1 MYSAFDEN
9 FFVSIL
15 SELNPYRFIALDKL
29 GKFNS
34 KIDIAQLPFC
44 LRVVFESNLRHC
56 KNEQELRSIIDL
68 FVNWQESSK
77 KGSSISIY
85 ATRVLMQDYTGIPV
99 LVDLCALRQ
108 AAINKGINPELIN
121 PKIPVDLVVD
131 HSIVV
136 NSSGNS
142 LAANEN
148 SRQQYEQNIERFSF
162 LKWVSHAFK
171 NLRIIPPDSGICHQ
185 VNLESLATA
194 YVVEQDDES
203 INIFP
208 ELVIGADSHT
218 TTINSL
224 GVLGW
229 GVGGIEALGASL
241 GESLNIPMPEV
252 IGVRLS
258 GQLEAGVTATDC
270 VLTVTSLLR
279 SVGVVNKFVE
289 FFGPG
294 AASLPIPDRA
304 TIANMAPE
312 YGATCAFFPW
322 DERTL
327 EYLLGT
333 GRDQE
338 GLFKQYAKAASLW
351 CDGNVQPKYS
361 QVIIFNLSEVE
372 PRISGPKKPEEKR
385 ALSEVP
391 SSFPNHDILNSDPNK
406 SGIPNGA
413 VLLAAITSC
422 TNTSNPHLMIA
433 AGLMAKKAVL
443 LGLTVP
449 SWVKTLFAPGSLV
462 VGEYLEH
469 SGLQNYLDQLGFQ
482 LCGFGC
488 TACIGNS
495 GPLLP
500 LAQEAIES
508 DGLIGCAVLS
518 GNRNFSGRVQ
528 QQLQFNYLASPPL
541 VVAYALA
548 GKITTDLKNQPIAK
562 IGDSEIFLADI
573 WPSVQEINEI
583 LSKCLKPELFNA
595 RRAALKKGSDLWEA
609 LNISDSKNYD
619 WSDISGFVKQPP
631 FFTKSSASSPPKM
644 LIEKARILLLL
655 GDGVTTDDISPA
667 GRIQPRSIA
676 GQYLQKL
683 GVSLERLHT
692 FGARRGHWEV
702 MLRGAFTN
710 PNLLNELAPEKK
722 GGFTKAFPGG
732 EITEILKASADYQK
746 NGTSLMIIAGKNYGT
761 GSSRDD
767 AARSTRLLGVSVV
780 IAESYERIHR
790 SNLAAFGVMPLLF
803 KPGESRKSLNLDG
816 SETITISM
824 AEDPPLTGEL
834 VNGSIERVNGER
846 FDYNFISALRLEELS
861 YFQSGGILPFLAY
874 KLTTSNSF

>member
-1 MYSAFDEN
+1 MHPSEN
-9 FFVSIL
+9 FLAGIL
-15 SELNPYRFIALDKL
+15 GEVNTNQLIVLEKLEKLNA
-29 GKFNS
+29 N
-34 KIDIAQLPFC
+34 IDISQLPFC
-44 LRVVFESNLRHC
+44 LRVVLESNLRHC
-56 KNEQELRSIIDL
+56 KSEQELKSIVDL
-68 FVNWQESSK
+68 FVHWQDASK
-77 KGSSISIY
+77 KGSPINIY

-108 AAINKGINPELIN
+108 AAINKGINPEEIN

-142 LAANEN
+142 LAATEN

-194 YVVEQDDES
+194 YVLEQGDQAV
-203 INIFP
+203 NLFP

-241 GESLNIPMPEV
+241 GESLNMPMPEV

-258 GQLEAGVTATDC
+258 GQLAAGVTATDC

-294 AASLPIPDRA
+294 AVSLPVPDRA

-338 GLFKQYAKAASLW
+338 GLFKQYAQAASLW
-351 CDGNVQPKYS
+351 CDSNVQPKYS
-361 QVIIFNLSEVE
+361 QVIEFNLSEVE

-391 SSFPNHDILNSDPNK
+391 SSFPNHDRNK

-433 AGLMAKKAVL
+433 AGLLAKKAAL

-449 SWVKTLFAPGSLV
+449 PWVKTLFAPGSLV
-462 VGEYLEH
+462 VGEYLER
-469 SGLQNYLDQLGFQ
+469 SGLQNYLDLLGFQ

-500 LAQEAIES
+500 AAQEAIES
-508 DGLIGCAVLS
+508 DGLVGCAVLS

-548 GKITTDLKNQPIAK
+548 GKITTDLKNEPIAK
-562 IGDSEIFLADI
+562 IDGSEIYLADI
-573 WPSVQEINEI
+573 WPSNQEIDEV
-583 LSKCLKPELFNA
+583 LSKCLKPELFNT
-595 RRAALKKGSDLWEA
+595 RRAALKTGSDLWEA
-609 LNISDSKNYD
+609 LHISNSKNYD
-619 WSDISGFVKQPP
+619 WGDISGFVKQPP
-631 FFTKSSASSPPKM
+631 FFAKGSASSPPKM

-667 GRIQPRSIA
+667 GRIQPESVA

-692 FGARRGHWEV
+692 FGARRGHWDV

-710 PNLLNELAPEKK
+710 PNLLNELAPGKK
-722 GGFTKAFPGG
+722 GGFTKAFPSG
-732 EITEILKASADYQK
+732 EITEILKASVDYQK
-746 NGTSLMIIAGKNYGT
+746 HGIPLIIIAGKNYGT

-767 AARSTRLLGVSVV
+767 AARSTRLLGVATV

-790 SNLAAFGVMPLLF
+790 SNLAAFGVIPLLF
-803 KPGESRKSLNLDG
+803 KPGESRQSLNLDG

-824 AEDPPLTGEL
+824 GDSPPLTGEL
-834 VNGSIERVNGER
+834 VKASIERVNGEK
-846 FDYNFISALRLEELS
+846 FDCNFISALRLEELS
-861 YFQSGGILPFLAY
+861 YFQCGGILPFLAY
-874 KLTTSNSF
+874 KLTSSNSF

>member
-1 MYSAFDEN
+1 MHSMLREDL
-9 FFVSIL
+9 FVDIL
-15 SELNPYRFIALDKL
+15 AEINLNQFISLAKL
-29 GKFNS
+29 NKLNA
-34 KIDIAQLPFC
+34 KMDIAQLPFC
-44 LRVVFESNLRHC
+44 LRVVLESNLRHC
-56 KNEQELRSIIDL
+56 KNEQELKSIINL
-68 FVNWQESSK
+68 FVNWQEVSK
-77 KGSSISIY
+77 LGSSINIY

-108 AAINKGINPELIN
+108 AAIDKGINPEQIN

-142 LAANEN
+142 LAATEN
-148 SRQQYEQNIERFSF
+148 SRQQYEQNTERFAF

-194 YVVEQDDES
+194 YVLKQSEGN

-252 IGVRLS
+252 IGIRLS
-258 GQLEAGVTATDC
+258 GQLKAGVTATDC

-294 AASLPIPDRA
+294 VKSLAVPDRA

-327 EYLLGT
+327 EYLIET

-338 GLFKQYAKAASLW
+338 GLFKQYAQESSFW
-351 CDGNVQPKYS
+351 SDGNVQPKYS
-361 QVIIFNLSEVE
+361 QVIEFNLSEVE

-391 SSFPNHDILNSDPNK
+391 SSFPNHDASDLDLNK

-433 AGLMAKKAVL
+433 AGLLAKKAVL

-449 SWVKTLFAPGSLV
+449 PWVKTLFAPGSLV
-462 VGEYLEH
+462 VGEYLES
-469 SGLQNYLDQLGFQ
+469 SGLQNFLDQLGFQ

-500 LAQEAIES
+500 LAIDAIKT
-508 DGLIGCAVLS
+508 DGLVGCAVLS

-528 QQLQFNYLASPPL
+528 QQLHFNYLASPPL
-541 VVAYALA
+541 VIAYALA

-562 IGDSEIFLADI
+562 VGDLEIFLADI
-573 WPSVQEINEI
+573 WPSNEEINEV
-583 LSKCLKPELFNA
+583 LSKCLKPELFNT
-595 RRAALKKGSDLWEA
+595 RRVALKKGSDLWEA
-609 LNISDSKNYD
+609 LNIANSTNYD
-619 WSDISGFVKQPP
+619 WSDNSGFVKQPP
-631 FFTKSSASSPPKM
+631 FFNEGSASSPPKM
-644 LIEKARILLLL
+644 FIENARILLLL
-655 GDGVTTDDISPA
+655 GDGITTDDISPA
-667 GRIQPRSIA
+667 GKIQPGSIA
-676 GQYLQKL
+676 GEYLQKL

-722 GGFTKAFPGG
+722 GGFTKAFPSG
-732 EITEILKASADYQK
+732 EIKEILKASVDYQK
-746 NGTSLMIIAGKNYGT
+746 QGTSLIIIAGKNYGT

-767 AARSTRLLGVSVV
+767 AARSTRLLGVSAV

-803 KPGESRKSLNLDG
+803 KSGESRKSLNLDG
-816 SETITISM
+816 SELITISM
-824 AEDPPLTGEL
+824 DDAPPLMGEL
-834 VNGSIERVNGER
+834 VKVSIERINGEK
-846 FDYNFISALRLEELS
+846 FDCNFISALRLDELS
-861 YFQSGGILPFLAY
+861 YFQSGGILPFLTN
-874 KLTTSNSF
+874 KLTASNSN

>member
-1 MYSAFDEN
+1 MHQVSSEN
-9 FFVSIL
+9 FLVGIL
-15 SELNPYRFIALDKL
+15 GEVNACRFIDLQKLMKLDAKM
-29 GKFNS
+29 
-34 KIDIAQLPFC
+34 DISQLPFC
-44 LRVVFESNLRHC
+44 LRVVLESNLRHC
-56 KNEQELRSIIDL
+56 KNEQELRSIVDL
-68 FVNWQESSK
+68 FINWQESSK
-77 KGSSISIY
+77 KGSSINIY
-85 ATRVLMQDYTGIPV
+85 ASRVLMQDYTGIPV

-108 AAINKGINPELIN
+108 AAINKGINPEQIN

-142 LAANEN
+142 LAVTEN

-185 VNLESLATA
+185 INLESLATA
-194 YVVEQDDES
+194 YVLERGDNA

-241 GESLNIPMPEV
+241 GEPLNMPMPEV

-258 GQLEAGVTATDC
+258 GHLQAGVTATDC

-294 AASLPIPDRA
+294 ALSLPIPDRA

-322 DERTL
+322 DERTI

-338 GLFKQYAKAASLW
+338 GLFKQYAQAASLW
-351 CDGNVQPKYS
+351 CDGNVEPKYS
-361 QVIIFNLSEVE
+361 QVIEFNLSEVE

-391 SSFPNHDILNSDPNK
+391 SSFPNDAALNSNRNE

-433 AGLMAKKAVL
+433 AGLLAKKAVL

-449 SWVKTLFAPGSLV
+449 PWVKTLFAPGSLV
-462 VGEYLEH
+462 VGEYLER

-500 LAQEAIES
+500 TAQEAIES
-508 DGLIGCAVLS
+508 DGLVGCAVLS

-548 GKITTDLKNQPIAK
+548 GKITTDLKNEPIAK
-562 IGDSEIFLADI
+562 IDGSDI
-573 WPSVQEINEI
+573 YLVDLWPSNQEIDEV
-583 LSKCLKPELFNA
+583 LSKCLKPELFNI

-609 LNISDSKNYD
+609 LNISSSKNYD
-619 WSDISGFVKQPP
+619 WGDISGFVKQPP
-631 FFTKSSASSPPKM
+631 FFSKGSASSPPKM
-644 LIEKARILLLL
+644 LIDKARILLLL
-655 GDGVTTDDISPA
+655 GDGITTDDISPA
-667 GRIQPRSIA
+667 GRIQPGSVA

-683 GVSLERLHT
+683 GVSLDRLHT
-692 FGARRGHWEV
+692 FGARRGHWDV

-732 EITEILKASADYQK
+732 EIVEILKASVDYQK
-746 NGTSLMIIAGKNYGT
+746 HGTPLIIIAGKNYGT

-767 AARSTRLLGVSVV
+767 AARSTRLLGVAAV

-790 SNLAAFGVMPLLF
+790 SNLAAFGVIPLLF
-803 KPGESRKSLNLDG
+803 KLGESRKSLNLDG

-824 AEDPPLTGEL
+824 GDTPPLAGEL
-834 VNGSIERVNGER
+834 IKGSIERVNGEK
-846 FDYNFISALRLEELS
+846 FDCNFVSALRLEELS

-874 KLTTSNSF
+874 KLTASNSF

>member
-1 MYSAFDEN
+1 MHPMPSDN
-9 FFVSIL
+9 FFLNIL
-15 SELNPYRFIALDKL
+15 SEVNSHQFIALDKL
-29 GKFNS
+29 GILNAKM
-34 KIDIAQLPFC
+34 DIAQLPFC
-44 LRVVFESNLRHC
+44 LRVILESNLRHC
-56 KNEQELRSIIDL
+56 KSEQELRSTIDL
-68 FVNWQESSK
+68 FYNWQEASG
-77 KGSSISIY
+77 KGSSINIY

-108 AAINKGINPELIN
+108 AAINKGINPEKIN

-142 LAANEN
+142 LAATDN

-162 LKWVSHAFK
+162 LKWISHAFE
-171 NLRIIPPDSGICHQ
+171 NVRIIPPDSGICHQ

-194 YVVEQDDES
+194 YVLERGDGVID
-203 INIFP
+203 IFP

-241 GESLNIPMPEV
+241 GEPLNIPMPEV

-294 AASLPIPDRA
+294 AATLPIPDRA

-338 GLFKQYAKAASLW
+338 GLFKQYAQAASLW
-351 CDGNVQPKYS
+351 CDGNIQPKYS
-361 QVIIFNLSEVE
+361 QVIEFNLSEVE

-385 ALSEVP
+385 TLSEVP
-391 SSFPNHDILNSDPNK
+391 SSFPHHVALNSERK
-406 SGIPNGA
+406 TSGIPHGA

-433 AGLMAKKAVL
+433 AGLLAKKAVH

-449 SWVKTLFAPGSLV
+449 PWVKTLFAPGSLV

-469 SGLQNYLDQLGFQ
+469 SGLQSYLDQLGFQ

-508 DGLIGCAVLS
+508 DGLAGCAVLS

-548 GKITTDLKNQPIAK
+548 GKITTDLKNEPIAT
-562 IGDSEIFLADI
+562 IGGSEVFLADI
-573 WPSVQEINEI
+573 WPSNAEINEV
-583 LSKCLKPELFNA
+583 LSKCLKPELFNI
-595 RRAALKKGSDLWEA
+595 RRAALKKGSDLWES
-609 LNISDSKNYD
+609 LNISRSKNYD
-619 WSDISGFVKQPP
+619 WGDISGFVKQPP
-631 FFTKSSASSPPKM
+631 FFIEGSASSPPKM

-667 GRIQPRSIA
+667 GRIQPGSVA

-692 FGARRGHWEV
+692 FGARRGHWDV

-732 EITEILKASADYQK
+732 EITEILKASVDYQK
-746 NGTSLMIIAGKNYGT
+746 HGTPLIIIAGKNYGT

-767 AARSTRLLGVSVV
+767 AARSTRLLGVAAV

-790 SNLAAFGVMPLLF
+790 SNLAAFGVIPLLF
-803 KPGESRKSLNLDG
+803 KPGESRKSLSLDG

-824 AEDPPLTGEL
+824 GDTPPLTGEL
-834 VNGSIERVNGER
+834 VRASIERVNGEK
-846 FDYNFISALRLEELS
+846 FDCNFISALRLEELS
-861 YFQSGGILPFLAY
+861 YFQSGGILPFLTY
-874 KLTTSNSF
+874 KLTASNSF

>member
-1 MYSAFDEN
+1 MHQM
-9 FFVSIL
+9 L
-15 SELNPYRFIALDKL
+15 SENSLLDILGEVNTKQLIALDKL
-29 GKFNS
+29 GKLNANM
-34 KIDIAQLPFC
+34 DISQLPFC
-44 LRVVFESNLRHC
+44 LRVVLESNLRHS
-56 KNEQELRSIIDL
+56 KSEQELKSIVDL
-68 FVNWQESSK
+68 FVNWQEASK
-77 KGSSISIY
+77 KGSPINIY

-108 AAINKGINPELIN
+108 AAINKGINPEQIN

-136 NSSGNS
+136 NSSGSS
-142 LAANEN
+142 LAAAEN

-162 LKWVSHAFK
+162 LKWVSHAFE

-194 YVVEQDDES
+194 YVLEQGDKT

-241 GESLNIPMPEV
+241 GESLNMPMPEV

-258 GQLEAGVTATDC
+258 GQLAAGVTATDC

-294 AASLPIPDRA
+294 AASLPVPDRA

-338 GLFKQYAKAASLW
+338 GLFMQYAQAASLW
-351 CDGNVQPKYS
+351 SDGNVQPTYS
-361 QVIIFNLSEVE
+361 QVIEFNLSEVE

-391 SSFPNHDILNSDPNK
+391 SSFPNYDTLNSDLNK

-433 AGLMAKKAVL
+433 AGLLAKKATL

-449 SWVKTLFAPGSLV
+449 PWVKTLFAPGSLV
-462 VGEYLEH
+462 VGEYLER
-469 SGLQNYLDQLGFQ
+469 SGLQHFLDQLGFQ

-508 DGLIGCAVLS
+508 DGLVGCAVLS

-548 GKITTDLKNQPIAK
+548 GKITADLKNEPLATINGSD
-562 IGDSEIFLADI
+562 IYLADI
-573 WPSVQEINEI
+573 WPSNQEINEV
-583 LSKCLKPELFNA
+583 LSKCLKPELFNI

-609 LNISDSKNYD
+609 LNISNSKNYD
-619 WSDISGFVKQPP
+619 WDDISGFVKQPP
-631 FFTKSSASSPPKM
+631 FFTKGSASSPPKM

-667 GRIQPRSIA
+667 GRIQPGSVA

-692 FGARRGHWEV
+692 FGARRGHWDV

-710 PNLLNELAPEKK
+710 PNLLNELAPGKK
-722 GGFTKAFPGG
+722 GGFTKAFPSG
-732 EITEILKASADYQK
+732 EITEILKASVDYQK
-746 NGTSLMIIAGKNYGT
+746 LGTPLIIIAGKNYGT

-767 AARSTRLLGVSVV
+767 AARSTRLLGVAAV

-824 AEDPPLTGEL
+824 GDSPPLTGEL
-834 VNGSIERVNGER
+834 VKGSVERVNGER
-846 FDYNFISALRLEELS
+846 FDCDFISALRLEELP
-861 YFQSGGILPFLAY
+861 YFQCGGILPFLAY
-874 KLTTSNSF
+874 KLTASNSF

>member
-1 MYSAFDEN
+1 MHPMLSEN
-9 FFVSIL
+9 FLVGIL
-15 SELNPYRFIALDKL
+15 DEVNTNRLIGLRKLEKLNAKMNI
-29 GKFNS
+29 S
-34 KIDIAQLPFC
+34 QLPFC
-44 LRVVFESNLRHC
+44 LRVVLESNLRHC
-56 KNEQELRSIIDL
+56 KNEQELRSIVDL
-68 FVNWQESSK
+68 FVNWQEASK
-77 KGSSISIY
+77 NSSSINIY

-108 AAINKGINPELIN
+108 AAINKGINPEQIN

-142 LAANEN
+142 SAAAEN
-148 SRQQYEQNIERFSF
+148 SKQQYEQNIERFSF

-194 YVVEQDDES
+194 YVLERGDGA

-241 GESLNIPMPEV
+241 GEPLNMPMPEV

-258 GQLEAGVTATDC
+258 GQLQAGVTATDC

-294 AASLPIPDRA
+294 AFSLPIPDRA

-322 DERTL
+322 DEQTL

-338 GLFKQYAKAASLW
+338 GLFKQYAQAASLW
-351 CDGNVQPKYS
+351 CDGNVEPKYS
-361 QVIIFNLSEVE
+361 QVIEFNLSEVE

-391 SSFPNHDILNSDPNK
+391 SSFPHHDALNSNRNK

-433 AGLMAKKAVL
+433 AGLLAKKAVL

-449 SWVKTLFAPGSLV
+449 PWVKTLFAPGSLV

-495 GPLLP
+495 GPLL
-500 LAQEAIES
+500 LAAQEAIES
-508 DGLIGCAVLS
+508 DGLVGCAVLS

-548 GKITTDLKNQPIAK
+548 GKITTDLKNEPIAK
-562 IGDSEIFLADI
+562 IDGSEIFLADI
-573 WPSVQEINEI
+573 WPSNQEINEV
-583 LSKCLKPELFNA
+583 LSKCLKPELFNI
-595 RRAALKKGSDLWEA
+595 RRASLKKGSDLWEA
-609 LNISDSKNYD
+609 LSISSSKNYD

-631 FFTKSSASSPPKM
+631 FFSKGSASSPPKM
-644 LIEKARILLLL
+644 LIDKARILLLL
-655 GDGVTTDDISPA
+655 GDGITTDDISPA
-667 GRIQPRSIA
+667 GRIQPGSVA

-692 FGARRGHWEV
+692 FGARRGHWDV

-722 GGFTKAFPGG
+722 GGFTKTFPNG
-732 EITEILKASADYQK
+732 EITEILEASVDYQK
-746 NGTSLMIIAGKNYGT
+746 HGTPLIIIAGKNYGT

-767 AARSTRLLGVSVV
+767 AARSTRLLGVAAV

-790 SNLAAFGVMPLLF
+790 SNLAAFGVIPLLF
-803 KPGESRKSLNLDG
+803 KQGESRKTLNLDG

-824 AEDPPLTGEL
+824 GDTPPLAGEL
-834 VNGSIERVNGER
+834 IKGSIERVNGEK
-846 FDYNFISALRLEELS
+846 FDCNFISALRLEELS

-874 KLTTSNSF
+874 KLTASNSF

>member
-1 MYSAFDEN
+1 MLSEN
-9 FFVSIL
+9 FLVGITGEVNKNRL
-15 SELNPYRFIALDKL
+15 IALEKL
-29 GKFNS
+29 GGLNAKM
-34 KIDIAQLPFC
+34 DISQLPFC
-44 LRVVFESNLRHC
+44 LRVVLESNLRHC
-56 KNEQELRSIIDL
+56 KSEQELRSTIDL
-68 FVNWQESSK
+68 FANWQEASK
-77 KGSSISIY
+77 QSSSINIY

-108 AAINKGINPELIN
+108 AAINKGVDPETVN

-142 LAANEN
+142 LAATEN

-194 YVVEQDDES
+194 YVLEQGDEV
-203 INIFP
+203 INLFP

-258 GQLEAGVTATDC
+258 GQLGAGVTATDC

-338 GLFKQYAKAASLW
+338 GLFKQYAQAASLW
-351 CDGNVQPKYS
+351 CDGNVEPKYS
-361 QVIIFNLSEVE
+361 QVIEFNLSEVE

-385 ALSEVP
+385 SLSEVP
-391 SSFPNHDILNSDPNK
+391 SSFPNHDVLNSDPNK

-433 AGLMAKKAVL
+433 AGLLAKKAVL

-449 SWVKTLFAPGSLV
+449 PWVKTLFAPGSLV
-462 VGEYLEH
+462 VGEYLER
-469 SGLQNYLDQLGFQ
+469 SGLQNFLDQLGFQ

-500 LAQEAIES
+500 AAQDAIES
-508 DGLIGCAVLS
+508 DGLVGCAVLS

-541 VVAYALA
+541 VIAYALA
-548 GKITTDLKNQPIAK
+548 GKITTDLKNEPITK
-562 IGDSEIFLADI
+562 IGGSEIFLADV
-573 WPSVQEINEI
+573 WPSNQEINEV
-583 LSKCLKPELFNA
+583 LSKCLKPELFNS
-595 RRAALKKGSDLWEA
+595 RRVALKNGSDLWEA
-609 LNISDSKNYD
+609 LKISNSKIYD
-619 WSDISGFVKQPP
+619 WGDISGFVKQPP
-631 FFTKSSASSPPKM
+631 FFAKGSASSSPKM

-667 GRIQPRSIA
+667 GRIQPSSVA

-692 FGARRGHWEV
+692 FGARRGHWDV

-722 GGFTKAFPGG
+722 GGFTKVFPGG
-732 EITEILKASADYQK
+732 EITEILKASVDYQQC
-746 NGTSLMIIAGKNYGT
+746 GTPLIIIAGKNYGT

-767 AARSTRLLGVSVV
+767 AARSTRLLGVAAV

-803 KPGESRKSLNLDG
+803 KQGESRKSLNLDG

-824 AEDPPLTGEL
+824 GDTPPLTGEL
-834 VNGSIERVNGER
+834 VKASIERVNGEI
-846 FDYNFISALRLEELS
+846 FECHFISALRLEELA

-874 KLTTSNSF
+874 KLTASNSF

>member
-1 MYSAFDEN
+1 VHQVSSEN
-9 FFVSIL
+9 FFDGIL
-15 SELNPYRFIALDKL
+15 AEVNTNQLIILEKLEKLNA
-29 GKFNS
+29 NM
-34 KIDIAQLPFC
+34 DISQLPFC
-44 LRVVFESNLRHC
+44 LRVVLESNLRHC
-56 KNEQELRSIIDL
+56 KSEQELKSIVDL
-68 FVNWQESSK
+68 FVHWQEASK
-77 KGSSISIY
+77 KGSPINIY

-108 AAINKGINPELIN
+108 AAINKGINPEEIN

-142 LAANEN
+142 SAATEN

-162 LKWVSHAFK
+162 LKWVSYAFK

-194 YVVEQDDES
+194 YVLERGDNA

-229 GVGGIEALGASL
+229 GVGGIEALAASL
-241 GESLNIPMPEV
+241 GEPLNMPMPEV

-258 GQLEAGVTATDC
+258 GQLQAGVTATDC

-294 AASLPIPDRA
+294 ALSLPIPDRA

-338 GLFKQYAKAASLW
+338 GLFKQYAQAASLW
-351 CDGNVQPKYS
+351 CDGNAQPKYS
-361 QVIIFNLSEVE
+361 HVIEFNLSEVE

-391 SSFPNHDILNSDPNK
+391 SSFPNDAALNSNRNE

-433 AGLMAKKAVL
+433 AGLLAKKAVL

-449 SWVKTLFAPGSLV
+449 PWVKTLFAPGSLV
-462 VGEYLEH
+462 VGEYLER

-500 LAQEAIES
+500 AAQEAIES
-508 DGLIGCAVLS
+508 DGLVGCAVLS

-548 GKITTDLKNQPIAK
+548 GKITTDLKNEPIAK
-562 IGDSEIFLADI
+562 IDGSEIYLADI
-573 WPSVQEINEI
+573 WPSNQEINEV
-583 LSKCLKPELFNA
+583 LSKCLKPELFNI

-609 LNISDSKNYD
+609 LNISSSKNYD
-619 WSDISGFVKQPP
+619 WGDIYGFVKQPP
-631 FFTKSSASSPPKM
+631 FFTEGSASSPPKM

-655 GDGVTTDDISPA
+655 GDGITTDDISPA
-667 GRIQPRSIA
+667 GRIQPGSVA

-683 GVSLERLHT
+683 GVSLDRLHT
-692 FGARRGHWEV
+692 FGARRGHWDV

-732 EITEILKASADYQK
+732 EIVEILKASVDYQK
-746 NGTSLMIIAGKNYGT
+746 HGTPLIIVAGKNYGT

-767 AARSTRLLGVSVV
+767 AARSTRLLGVAAV

-790 SNLAAFGVMPLLF
+790 SNLAAFGVIPLLF

-824 AEDPPLTGEL
+824 GDTPPLAGEL
-834 VNGSIERVNGER
+834 IKGSIERVNGEK
-846 FDYNFISALRLEELS
+846 FDCNFISALRLEELS
-861 YFQSGGILPFLAY
+861 YFQSGGILPFLTF
-874 KLTTSNSF
+874 KLTASNSF

>member
-1 MYSAFDEN
+1 VHQVSSEN
-9 FFVSIL
+9 FFDGIL
-15 SELNPYRFIALDKL
+15 AEVNTNQLIILEKLEKLNA
-29 GKFNS
+29 NM
-34 KIDIAQLPFC
+34 DISQLPFC
-44 LRVVFESNLRHC
+44 LRVVLESNLRHC
-56 KNEQELRSIIDL
+56 KSEQELKSIVDL
-68 FVNWQESSK
+68 FVHWQEASK
-77 KGSSISIY
+77 KGSPINIY

-108 AAINKGINPELIN
+108 AAINKGINPEEIN

-142 LAANEN
+142 SAATEN

-162 LKWVSHAFK
+162 LKWVSYAFK

-194 YVVEQDDES
+194 YVLERGDNA

-241 GESLNIPMPEV
+241 GEPLNMPMPEV

-258 GQLEAGVTATDC
+258 GQLQAGVTATDC

-289 FFGPG
+289 FFGSG
-294 AASLPIPDRA
+294 ALSLPIPDRA

-338 GLFKQYAKAASLW
+338 GLFKQYAQAASLW
-351 CDGNVQPKYS
+351 CDGNAQPKYS
-361 QVIIFNLSEVE
+361 QVIEFNLSEVE

-391 SSFPNHDILNSDPNK
+391 SSFPNDAALNSNRNE

-433 AGLMAKKAVL
+433 AGLLAKKAAL

-449 SWVKTLFAPGSLV
+449 PWVKTLFAPGSLV
-462 VGEYLEH
+462 VGEYLER

-500 LAQEAIES
+500 AAQEAIES
-508 DGLIGCAVLS
+508 DGLVGCAVLS

-548 GKITTDLKNQPIAK
+548 GKITTDLKNEPIAK
-562 IGDSEIFLADI
+562 IDGSDIYLADL
-573 WPSVQEINEI
+573 WPSNQEIDEV
-583 LSKCLKPELFNA
+583 LSKCLKPELFNI
-595 RRAALKKGSDLWEA
+595 RRAALKKGSDLWGA
-609 LNISDSKNYD
+609 LNISSSKNYD
-619 WSDISGFVKQPP
+619 WGDISGFVKQPP
-631 FFTKSSASSPPKM
+631 FFSKGSASSPPKM
-644 LIEKARILLLL
+644 LIDKARILLLL
-655 GDGVTTDDISPA
+655 GDGITTDDISPA
-667 GRIQPRSIA
+667 GRIQPGSVA

-683 GVSLERLHT
+683 GVSLDRLHT
-692 FGARRGHWEV
+692 FGARRGHWDV

-732 EITEILKASADYQK
+732 EIVEILKASVDYQK
-746 NGTSLMIIAGKNYGT
+746 HGTPLIIVAGKNYGT

-767 AARSTRLLGVSVV
+767 AARSTRLLGVAAV

-790 SNLAAFGVMPLLF
+790 SNLAAFGVIPLLF

-824 AEDPPLTGEL
+824 GDTPPLAGEL
-834 VNGSIERVNGER
+834 IKGSIERVNGEK
-846 FDYNFISALRLEELS
+846 FDCNFISALRLEELS
-861 YFQSGGILPFLAY
+861 YFQSGGILPFLAF
-874 KLTTSNSF
+874 KLTASNSF

>member
-1 MYSAFDEN
+1 MYPMISEN
-9 FFVSIL
+9 FLVDIL
-15 SELNPYRFIALDKL
+15 DEVNANRLIDLKKLEKLNAKMNI
-29 GKFNS
+29 S
-34 KIDIAQLPFC
+34 QLPFC
-44 LRVVFESNLRHC
+44 LRVVLESNLRHC
-56 KNEQELRSIIDL
+56 KNEQELRSMIDL
-68 FVNWQESSK
+68 FFNWQESSK
-77 KGSSISIY
+77 NSSSINIY

-108 AAINKGINPELIN
+108 AAINKGFNPEQIN

-142 LAANEN
+142 LAVIEN

-194 YVVEQDDES
+194 YVLERGDNA

-241 GESLNIPMPEV
+241 GEPLNMPMPEV
-252 IGVRLS
+252 IGIRLS
-258 GQLEAGVTATDC
+258 GQLQAGVTATDC

-294 AASLPIPDRA
+294 ALSLPIPDRA

-338 GLFKQYAKAASLW
+338 GLFKQYAQAASLW
-351 CDGNVQPKYS
+351 CDGNVEPKYS
-361 QVIIFNLSEVE
+361 QVIEFNLSEVE

-391 SSFPNHDILNSDPNK
+391 SSFPNHDALNSNRNE

-433 AGLMAKKAVL
+433 AGLLAKKAVL

-449 SWVKTLFAPGSLV
+449 PWVKTLFAPGSLV
-462 VGEYLEH
+462 VGEYLER

-500 LAQEAIES
+500 TAQEAIES
-508 DGLIGCAVLS
+508 DGLVGCAVLS

-528 QQLQFNYLASPPL
+528 QQLKFNYLASPPL

-548 GKITTDLKNQPIAK
+548 GKITTDLKNEPIAK
-562 IGDSEIFLADI
+562 IDGSDI
-573 WPSVQEINEI
+573 YLVDLWPSNQEIDEV
-583 LSKCLKPELFNA
+583 LSKCLKPELFNI

-609 LNISDSKNYD
+609 LSISSSKNYD
-619 WSDISGFVKQPP
+619 WGDISGFVKQPP
-631 FFTKSSASSPPKM
+631 FFSKGSASSPPKM
-644 LIEKARILLLL
+644 LIDKARILLLL
-655 GDGVTTDDISPA
+655 GDGITTDDISPA
-667 GRIQPRSIA
+667 GRIQPGSVA

-683 GVSLERLHT
+683 GVSLDRLHT
-692 FGARRGHWEV
+692 FGARRGHWDV

-732 EITEILKASADYQK
+732 EIVEILKASVDYQK
-746 NGTSLMIIAGKNYGT
+746 HGTPLIIIAGKNYGT

-767 AARSTRLLGVSVV
+767 AARSTRLLGVAAV

-790 SNLAAFGVMPLLF
+790 SNLAAFGVIPLLF
-803 KPGESRKSLNLDG
+803 KLGESRKSLNLDG

-824 AEDPPLTGEL
+824 GDTPPLAGEL
-834 VNGSIERVNGER
+834 IKGSIERVNGEK
-846 FDYNFISALRLEELS
+846 FDCNFVSALRLEELS
-861 YFQSGGILPFLAY
+861 YFQSGGILPFLAH
-874 KLTTSNSF
+874 KLTTSNSL